1 MRPAVLVVFVD
12 AMGPAQAPAL
22 LEAGLGLNHVTTVRG
37 VLGYSSG
44 AIPTILTGAHPEI
57 HGRMCLFSRASDA
70 ASPGPLAP
78 LRWLGL
84 LPRIV
89 HERERVRRVAGRV
102 LSRLRGYNGYV
113 ALHRVPPVLFGSI
126 DIPEKEDLFQARRI
140 GTATT
145 FLQHAREAGLRVVA
159 TDWKLPEAK
168 RVEQIEALPDAD
180 LAFLYLSGM
189 DAILH
194 RDGDMST
201 DARSWC
207 LDAAGWIDRA
217 RRALSRSGREVRT
230 LVVGDHGMAR
240 VTSVV
245 DPRPATVRLRRVLR
259 DGFLFVDAT
268 MLRIGGRHD
277 ELYEA
282 RKILRELPGTLL
294 DAEGLAARN
303 APANGTYGDLI
314 HVLPEGALFVPSFVG
329 GHVHGMHGYDR
340 GTSSTEA
347 AVLSDV
353 PVNHRLHGLEDI
365 APSVL
370 ESLEI
375 PRGRR

>member
-1 MRPAVLVVFVD
+1 
-12 AMGPAQAPAL
+12 
-22 LEAGLGLNHVTTVRG
+22 
-37 VLGYSSG
+37 
-44 AIPTILTGAHPEI
+44 
-57 HGRMCLFSRASDA
+57 
-70 ASPGPLAP
+70 
-78 LRWLGL
+78 
-84 LPRIV
+84 
-89 HERERVRRVAGRV
+89 
-102 LSRLRGYNGYV
+102 
-113 ALHRVPPVLFGSI
+113 
-126 DIPEKEDLFQARRI
+126 
-140 GTATT
+140 
-145 FLQHAREAGLRVVA
+145 
-159 TDWKLPEAK
+159 
-168 RVEQIEALPDAD
+168 
-180 LAFLYLSGM
+180 
-189 DAILH
+189 
-194 RDGDMST
+194 
-201 DARSWC
+201 
-207 LDAAGWIDRA
+207 
-217 RRALSRSGREVRT
+217 
-230 LVVGDHGMAR
+230 MAR